1 MKTIFMDET
10 RGKRKGRG
18 KGKGGQKRK
27 SISKPDPGGS

>member
-18 KGKGGQKRK
+18 KEKGGQKRK